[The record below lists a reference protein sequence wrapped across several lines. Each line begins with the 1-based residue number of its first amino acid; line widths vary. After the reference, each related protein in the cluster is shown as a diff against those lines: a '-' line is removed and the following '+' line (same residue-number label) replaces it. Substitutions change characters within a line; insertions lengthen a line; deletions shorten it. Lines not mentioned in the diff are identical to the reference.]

1 MIFRP
6 LRATRSCFLLT
17 RSIGPHVCFRPC
29 LQKSSQMYRRGE
41 KSWLTTLH
49 VPLPLTVPP
58 IAPNFLSV
66 WSLIHLFSL
75 STPNVVWGLWTV
87 LYYMYTYNIFR
98 GITIH
103 LQAGMTCFS
112 SLGSL
117 QQELLTS
124 SLGTNW
130 SCFSLSLSLW
140 PCWGSIISRGEVPSH
155 VEPYFLRHTILH
167 ILFLL
172 LWNLEQK
179 NMS

>member
-17 RSIGPHVCFRPC
+17 RSIGPHVCFKPC
-29 LQKSSQMYRRGE
+29 LQKSSQMYNRE

-49 VPLPLTVPP
+49 TPLPLTAPP
-58 IAPNFLSV
+58 IAPTSLSV
-66 WSLIHLFSL
+66 WSLIHLLSL

-87 LYYMYTYNIFR
+87 LYYMCIHIYNIFR

-112 SLGSL
+112 SLSSL

-124 SLGTNW
+124 PLGTNW
-130 SCFSLSLSLW
+130 SCLSLSLSPW
-140 PCWGSIISRGEVPSH
+140 PSWGSIISRGEVPSH
-155 VEPYFLRHTILH
+155 AEPYFLRHTILH
-167 ILFLL
+167 ILSLL
-172 LWNLEQK
+172 LWNL
-179 NMS
+179 